1 MDEKQKQMCVLPCG
15 ILRQDQTR
23 YMTDRKTRKIK
34 IYKEVLERAKQDI
47 LYVERKREGEKKDKL
62 MFNPAEIFQL
72 FGIYRKDH
80 RGGGSRESGG

>member
-34 IYKEVLERAKQDI
+34 IYKEVLERAKHDI
-47 LYVERKREGEKKDKL
+47 LYVERKRE
-62 MFNPAEIFQL
+62 
-72 FGIYRKDH
+72 
-80 RGGGSRESGG
+80 